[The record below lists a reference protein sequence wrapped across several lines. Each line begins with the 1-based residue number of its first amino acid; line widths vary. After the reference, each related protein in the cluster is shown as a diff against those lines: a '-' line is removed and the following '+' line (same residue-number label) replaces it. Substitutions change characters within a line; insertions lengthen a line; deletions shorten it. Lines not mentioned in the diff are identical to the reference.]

1 MTAQSKDMAMPSAN
15 AISYADLPLGDRMQT
30 SLMLGDLT
38 IAVAKWVRAQLFSRN
53 TRCCAQIAAEQPS
66 ESCGLC

>member
-1 MTAQSKDMAMPSAN
+1 MTAPSKDMATPSGN
-15 AISYADLPLGDRMQT
+15 AISYANLPLGDRMQT

-38 IAVAKWVRAQLFSRN
+38 IAVAKWVRAHLSSRN
-53 TRCCAQIAAEQPS
+53 TRCCAQIAPEQPS